1 MRDQNSFFVGYLPAP
16 PDVRRHAILAGL
28 VLLAGFVLA
37 ALTLG
42 RSPLD
47 IGASS
52 YGDELAI
59 TGVYSASPY
68 PIVVSAPDTAH
79 PRGRT
84 IMLGGEGKVGAQNF
98 GAAFDGRT
106 VTVKGVLVKRGALD
120 MLLVGGAD
128 QFAAAS
134 AAQQQPAATPLGRW
148 RISGEICDGK
158 CASGGMRPGV
168 GLAHRACANLCIS
181 TGLPPVLVTS
191 APVEGSAYLLLA
203 NADGGAA
210 PAAIA
215 DLVAL
220 PVTLEG
226 ELERRGDLLIFRVDW
241 SKAKTS

>member
-1 MRDQNSFFVGYLPAP
+1 
-16 PDVRRHAILAGL
+16 
-28 VLLAGFVLA
+28 
-37 ALTLG
+37 
-42 RSPLD
+42 
-47 IGASS
+47 
-52 YGDELAI
+52 
-59 TGVYSASPY
+59 
-68 PIVVSAPDTAH
+68 
-79 PRGRT
+79 
-84 IMLGGEGKVGAQNF
+84 
-98 GAAFDGRT
+98 
-106 VTVKGVLVKRGALD
+106 
-120 MLLVGGAD
+120 
-128 QFAAAS
+128 
-134 AAQQQPAATPLGRW
+134 
-148 RISGEICDGK
+148 
-158 CASGGMRPGV
+158 MRPGV